1 MRYELRFGL
10 LGTPVLF
17 DPVDDDAVHP
27 VGSPK
32 VRVLLAALLL
42 EPGRVVSVDALK
54 DALWGGSPP
63 ASAHA
68 SLHNHVTRLRRLLD
82 DPDRLRAVPPGYVL
96 RVDEGELDVHV
107 FESHVA
113 TARTAHAAKD
123 WPATV
128 RACAAALALWR
139 GTPLSGV
146 PAELGGYAFVQRLA
160 EARLLVLEWCYDAE
174 LALGGPR
181 LGALVPELAA
191 LVADHPLRESY
202 HRQLMLALHHTG
214 RQAEALAVHRDLRN
228 RLVEELGI
236 EPGAGVRGA
245 HAEVLRGEPRPWGT
259 GNGEAR
265 AEVSRGPA
273 GSEARGETPGG
284 AVVRETYGE
293 AAQGSVSSAW
303 DARAEVPSGEAV
315 REARTEVRRGE
326 AARDAHVTMPQGTE
340 VREPWDL
347 PRGVAAGQEA
357 GTERAADGDRVGG
370 AGRIGEAGHG
380 DHIEDAGG
388 SRQVG
393 PAEQAAAAGASGRV
407 GAVGV
412 GGAGGSTSVSQA
424 HGFVGHA
431 DDIEGAGDAGQVR
444 EAEAPGRLGA
454 AGAAGAAK
462 AAGAGEPADAPR
474 ALAPHPGVPDS
485 HTPMPHV
492 PGAQAQAHASDLDSS
507 EAPRSPGA
515 PAPASDTPEPIAS
528 EPGAPAPASDTPEP
542 IASEPGAPAPASDA
556 PEPIASEPGAQAP
569 ASDAPEPST
578 STPTTPDLDPR
589 DQPTPHSPHSL
600 PSPRPAQLPPP
611 PAHFT
616 GRVDTLR
623 DLYDTLAL
631 LSAGPG
637 AQPLAVI
644 TGMAGVGKSAL
655 ALYTAH
661 ALRNRFPDGQLY
673 VNLHGATPGMAPLT
687 PGQALHALLRDLG
700 AEPRHIPEHPDAA
713 SALLRSLLAPTR
725 TLMVLDD
732 AENAAQVRPLLP
744 AGAGCAVIVTSRS
757 PLTALDGARRF
768 PLTLLSGEDSAA
780 LLRAVSGRDGLDAA
794 HPLVEL
800 TGRLPLA
807 LRIVAARLAA
817 RRALAPDV
825 LAGQLAATE
834 GRLHHLEYDDLSVR
848 RSLAVAHDAL
858 AASERETDRDAA
870 RTLHHIGTLDLPAY
884 GAPLLARLAGTD
896 ERRAEAALDRL
907 VDVAL
912 LEETSYGRYA
922 PHDLVRDFARELAE
936 REGELNGARGKKASR
951 DGKDARADAD
961 LVETTRADTDLAD
974 TGLTDAPFS
983 QAPLSEPTPADTDLI
998 TTALAWYAAHA
1009 ERTLTAIVEPGLD
1022 QDDRRRPTAAQ
1033 PPGHATEV
1041 AATTPFSRPEDAFA
1055 WGDLELENVVALVTR
1070 YRDTPDLRRTAH
1082 VSTLVRLLFPYVL
1095 RSGRVAETEVLGRA
1109 ALGAAR
1115 RLGDDAAEAYALG
1128 DLAGLHFL
1136 TGRQN
1141 EALGL
1146 NDQALAIW
1154 WRLDAVSWIRRCL
1167 NNRGLLLEGLGRYA
1181 ESGVALRQSL
1191 AYSRQLNDPYGEAVT
1206 HSHLGNLYEHTDPR
1220 AAIEQ
1225 HRRSLAIGDE
1235 IGAVI
1240 VQHSAHCNIGYA
1252 HLTLGEPA
1260 AAVPHFEESLRIL
1273 GGHGDWHGESQTR
1286 LGLVRALRLLGHTEG
1301 TCTERVDSE
1310 GTRTERANTARAHTA
1325 RAHIECAELL
1335 RRADARADR
1344 YMGGLARHQLGL
1356 LLREQG
1362 REDEAYAE
1370 WRVALD
1376 ALDGTDEKAVVQE
1389 LGELLSQ
1396 CDAR

>member
-1 MRYELRFGL
+1 MRCELRFGL

-17 DPVDDDAVHP
+17 KALGYGNSPGHDDPVHP
-27 VGSPK
+27 IRSPK

-82 DPDRLRAVPPGYVL
+82 DPERLRAVPPGYVL

-107 FESHVA
+107 FEAHVA
-113 TARTAHAAKD
+113 AARTAHAAGD
-123 WPATV
+123 WPGTV
-128 RACAAALALWR
+128 HACTAALALWR
-139 GTPLSGV
+139 GTPLSGL
-146 PAELGGYAFVQRLA
+146 PAELGGYAFAQRLT
-160 EARLLVLEWCYDAE
+160 EARLLALEWRYDAE
-174 LALGGPR
+174 LALGGAR

-228 RLVEELGI
+228 RLIEELGI
-236 EPGAGVRGA
+236 EPGAGVRET
-245 HAEVLRGEPRPWGT
+245 HVEVLRG
-259 GNGEAR
+259 
-265 AEVSRGPA
+265 A
-273 GSEARGETPGG
+273 GVRDG
-284 AVVRETYGE
+284 VRE
-293 AAQGSVSSAW
+293 
-303 DARAEVPSGEAV
+303 V
-315 REARTEVRRGE
+315 REGARTESPQ
-326 AARDAHVTMPQGTE
+326 ADAVG
-340 VREPWDL
+340 
-347 PRGVAAGQEA
+347 
-357 GTERAADGDRVGG
+357 ERAADIGEIGG
-370 AGRIGEAGHG
+370 ADE
-380 DHIEDAGG
+380 
-388 SRQVG
+388 
-393 PAEQAAAAGASGRV
+393 PANAPAAP
-407 GAVGV
+407 AVLPPPPT
-412 GGAGGSTSVSQA
+412 AHDSQA
-424 HGFVGHA
+424 
-431 DDIEGAGDAGQVR
+431 
-444 EAEAPGRLGA
+444 
-454 AGAAGAAK
+454 
-462 AAGAGEPADAPR
+462 
-474 ALAPHPGVPDS
+474 
-485 HTPMPHV
+485 
-492 PGAQAQAHASDLDSS
+492 
-507 EAPRSPGA
+507 
-515 PAPASDTPEPIAS
+515 
-528 EPGAPAPASDTPEP
+528 
-542 IASEPGAPAPASDA
+542 
-556 PEPIASEPGAQAP
+556 
-569 ASDAPEPST
+569 
-578 STPTTPDLDPR
+578 
-589 DQPTPHSPHSL
+589 QPTPHPTSQPTSHPVPPPAPQSP
-600 PSPRPAQLPPP
+600 PTPRPAQLPPL
-611 PAHFT
+611 PAYFT
-616 GRVDTLR
+616 GRADTLR
-623 DLYDTLAL
+623 ALHNTLAPP
-631 LSAGPG
+631 STEPTPR
-637 AQPLAVI
+637 PLAVI
-644 TGMAGVGKSAL
+644 SGMAGVGKSAL
-655 ALYTAH
+655 ALHAAH
-661 ALRNRFPDGQLY
+661 ELRNRFPDGQLY
-673 VNLHGATPGMAPLT
+673 VNLHGATPGRTPLT
-687 PGQALHALLRDLG
+687 AGQALHTLLRDLG

-744 AGAGCAVIVTSRS
+744 AGTGCAVIVTSRS

-768 PLTLLSGEDSAA
+768 PLAPLSGEDSAA

-807 LRIVAARLAA
+807 LRVVAARLAA
-817 RRALAPDV
+817 RSALTPDF

-834 GRLHHLEYDDLSVR
+834 SRLPHLEYDDLSVR

-858 AASERETDRDAA
+858 AASERETDRAAA
-870 RTLHHIGTLDLPAY
+870 RALRHIGALDLPSY

-896 ERRAEAALDRL
+896 ERRTESALDRL

-912 LEETSYGRYA
+912 LEETAYGRYT

-936 REGELNGARGKKASR
+936 GGGELEGERGKAGDREAK
-951 DGKDARADAD
+951 GARADTAPTD
-961 LVETTRADTDLAD
+961 TAPTDTAPTGTALARYAPRAETDLTA
-974 TGLTDAPFS
+974 
-983 QAPLSEPTPADTDLI
+983 
-998 TTALAWYAAHA
+998 TALAWYAARA
-1009 ERTLTAIVEPGLD
+1009 ERALTAIVEPGLD

-1033 PPGHATEV
+1033 PPGHAAEV
-1041 AATTPFSRPEDAFA
+1041 AATAPFPRPEDAFA
-1055 WGDLELENVVALVTR
+1055 WGDLELENVVTLVTR
-1070 YRDTPDLRRTAH
+1070 YHDTPDADLHRTAH
-1082 VSTLVRLLFPYVL
+1082 VSTLVRLLFPYIL
-1095 RSGRVAETEVLGRA
+1095 RGGRVAEMEVLGRA

-1115 RLGDDAAEAYALG
+1115 RLGDAAAEAYALG

-1141 EALGL
+1141 EALVL

-1154 WRLDAVSWIRRCL
+1154 WRLDTVSWIRRCL

-1191 AYSRQLNDPYGEAVT
+1191 AHSRQLNDPYGEAVT

-1252 HLTLGEPA
+1252 HLALGEPA

-1286 LGLVRALRLLGHTEG
+1286 LGLVRALRLLG
-1301 TCTERVDSE
+1301 
-1310 GTRTERANTARAHTA
+1310 RTERADTEHTCTQHTCTQHTYTERADT
-1325 RAHIECAELL
+1325 ECAELL

-1362 REDEAYAE
+1362 RVAEAYEE
-1370 WRVALD
+1370 WRAALE

-1396 CDAR
+1396 CDARRPPQL

>member
-17 DPVDDDAVHP
+17 DPADDDAVHP
-27 VGSPK
+27 IGSPK

-42 EPGRVVSVDALK
+42 EPGRVVSVEALK

-128 RACAAALALWR
+128 RACTAALALWR
-139 GTPLSGV
+139 GTPLTGL
-146 PAELGGYAFVQRLA
+146 PADLGGYAFAQRLT
-160 EARLLVLEWCYDAE
+160 EARLLALEWCYDAE

-228 RLVEELGI
+228 RLIEELGI

-245 HAEVLRGEPRPWGT
+245 HAEVLRGVGDE
-259 GNGEAR
+259 
-265 AEVSRGPA
+265 
-273 GSEARGETPGG
+273 
-284 AVVRETYGE
+284 
-293 AAQGSVSSAW
+293 
-303 DARAEVPSGEAV
+303 
-315 REARTEVRRGE
+315 E
-326 AARDAHVTMPQGTE
+326 AARESGEEGVQGATTRDGDVPRRAPAGETRAEMPQGTE
-340 VREPWDL
+340 VREAWNL
-347 PRGVAAGQEA
+347 PRGTAAA
-357 GTERAADGDRVGG
+357 RDAAMRRAADAGHIEDVGRVGD
-370 AGRIGEAGHG
+370 AG
-380 DHIEDAGG
+380 HIEDADHIG
-388 SRQVG
+388 
-393 PAEQAAAAGASGRV
+393 
-407 GAVGV
+407 
-412 GGAGGSTSVSQA
+412 
-424 HGFVGHA
+424 
-431 DDIEGAGDAGQVR
+431 
-444 EAEAPGRLGA
+444 APGR
-454 AGAAGAAK
+454 AGAAEATYAD
-462 AAGAGEPADAPR
+462 EP
-474 ALAPHPGVPDS
+474 VN
-485 HTPMPHV
+485 V
-492 PGAQAQAHASDLDSS
+492 PGAPSAPDVPTASHPTAPDS
-507 EAPRSPGA
+507 RG
-515 PAPASDTPEPIAS
+515 
-528 EPGAPAPASDTPEP
+528 
-542 IASEPGAPAPASDA
+542 
-556 PEPIASEPGAQAP
+556 
-569 ASDAPEPST
+569 
-578 STPTTPDLDPR
+578 R
-589 DQPTPHSPHSL
+589 PTPC
-600 PSPRPAQLPPP
+600 PAQLPPP

-616 GRVDTLR
+616 GRAETLHA
-623 DLYDTLAL
+623 LHDTLAS
-631 LSAGPG
+631 LSADLG
-637 AQPLAVI
+637 AQPLAVITVI

-655 ALYTAH
+655 ALHAAH

-673 VNLHGATPGMAPLT
+673 VNLHGATPGMTPLT
-687 PGQALHALLRDLG
+687 SGQALHALLRDLG

-744 AGAGCAVIVTSRS
+744 GGTGCAVIVTSRS
-757 PLTALDGARRF
+757 PLTVLDGARRF
-768 PLTLLSGEDSAA
+768 PLTPLSGEDSAA
-780 LLRAVSGRDGLDAA
+780 LLRAASGRDGLDAA

-817 RRALAPDV
+817 RRALTPDV

-858 AASERETDRDAA
+858 AASDRETDRDAA

-884 GAPLLARLAGTD
+884 GAPLLARLADTD

-912 LEETSYGRYA
+912 LEEASYGRYA
-922 PHDLVRDFARELAE
+922 PHDLVRDFARELAYE
-936 REGELNGARGKKASR
+936 GGELEGEGDKGDGREEGA
-951 DGKDARADAD
+951 
-961 LVETTRADTDLAD
+961 LTDTD
-974 TGLTDAPFS
+974 PM
-983 QAPLSEPTPADTDLI
+983 

-1033 PPGHATEV
+1033 LPDHATEV
-1041 AATTPFSRPEDAFA
+1041 AATTPFPRPEDAFA
-1055 WGDLELENVVALVTR
+1055 WGDLELENVVTLVTR

-1115 RLGDDAAEAYALG
+1115 RLGDAAAEAYALG

-1141 EALGL
+1141 EALVL

-1191 AYSRQLNDPYGEAVT
+1191 AHSRQLNDPYGEAVT

-1286 LGLVRALRLLGHTEG
+1286 LGLVRALRLLGRTARADTARADIAQARTAQAH
-1301 TCTERVDSE
+1301 
-1310 GTRTERANTARAHTA
+1310 TERAGT
-1325 RAHIECAELL
+1325 ECAELL

-1362 REDEAYAE
+1362 RAEEAYDE
-1370 WRVALD
+1370 WRAALD

-1396 CDAR
+1396 RDAR